1 MPKRWWDL
9 NPQPR
14 LPRGLYIVWVKE
26 DGRWEP
32 NGEGPLTLKQ
42 AERIA
47 KETRQDTGVPT
58 QVLPVGQEPVIA

>member
-1 MPKRWWDL
+1 MK
-9 NPQPR
+9 
-14 LPRGLYIVWVKE
+14 YIVWVKE
-26 DGRWEP
+26 GKTWEP

-58 QVLPVGQEPVIA
+58 KVLPVGQTPG

>member
-1 MPKRWWDL
+1 MR
-9 NPQPR
+9 
-14 LPRGLYIVWVKE
+14 YIVWIKE
-26 DGRWEP
+26 RGQPWEP

-58 QVLPVGQEPVIA
+58 KVLPVGQEPKGGSQCFQVP